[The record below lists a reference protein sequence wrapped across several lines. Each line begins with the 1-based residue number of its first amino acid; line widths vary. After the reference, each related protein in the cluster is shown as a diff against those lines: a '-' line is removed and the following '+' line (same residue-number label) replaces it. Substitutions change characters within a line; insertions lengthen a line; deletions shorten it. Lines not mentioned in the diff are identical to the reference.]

1 LTKKLSDFLI
11 KTAEDVPR
19 RRYLPMRS
27 TSFAVSLL
35 MVIFSSLTSSQT
47 SQQTPAVG
55 RVTGTVVD
63 ESSQPINQAQV
74 CSVVYLVLK
83 PNRSQSNSTCVT
95 HTDET
100 GQFEIDHLPMGT
112 YTITASKNDD
122 GYAELGQGTPMPEV
136 TLTPE
141 QPLAS
146 VIVKLG
152 PKQGILIPV
161 VKDNVT
167 GKPVF
172 DFFLKW
178 QTDVPD
184 GRWSGAA
191 GFSQWTTRTPIP
203 VEQDVSLEF
212 SAHGYKSWVYAD
224 PTGSRFLR
232 MQSGE
237 REILSIGLQPE
248 AKAR

>member
-1 LTKKLSDFLI
+1 
-11 KTAEDVPR
+11 
-19 RRYLPMRS
+19 MRS

-47 SQQTPAVG
+47 SQQTLAVG

-74 CSVVYLVLK
+74 CSVVYLVFK

-152 PKQGILIPV
+152 AKQGILIPV

-172 DFFLKW
+172 DFFLS
-178 QTDVPD
+178 
-184 GRWSGAA
+184 GRLMFPTVVGQARQGSASGPPE
-191 GFSQWTTRTPIP
+191 R
-203 VEQDVSLEF
+203 
-212 SAHGYKSWVYAD
+212 
-224 PTGSRFLR
+224 RF
-232 MQSGE
+232 Q
-237 REILSIGLQPE
+237 
-248 AKAR
+248 